1 MFRRLGT
8 VVLGLVLVLSSSY
21 KPVSVKAS
29 RGVGAHSAT
38 LDCEVFL
45 GGNYIEIGISQTGS
59 FGTYNSAPEGFH
71 TSGDQLGLIVDG
83 DGWDNGEDPTTGD
96 FFLPGTPEERYMIG
110 YEIDGLEYIR
120 IGAER
125 YVEDE
130 EGIENDIN
138 DYFTVSPCAVDQS
151 SGDLLKAVHTV
162 TDDNG
167 ITITTTY
174 SFNVN
179 DMYYTTDVV
188 IENATGY
195 DIDNLVYVRSFDP
208 DMDAWT
214 NDSYD
219 TYAKVLA
226 NPQPDTADPFA
237 MVIARGAVSLDS
249 FFFLAKD
256 VRARASAYVA
266 FDPDDPWM
274 EGLWDEYPTDEA
286 TIQSLNLNKSMTGVG
301 ELNGYELDD
310 NGIAITFSF
319 GTVLNEGDVSF
330 SYISNL
336 GPNPLTALSSLLSTS
351 QTVRYLDWDGTVL
364 STQDVSNYTEA
375 VAPTDP
381 VKAGYTF
388 VGWFLPVDVSLFDST
403 VDYQAGFI
411 KTAVAFEGTGVTIE
425 VEGLNDLFL
434 DLDIPVDTL
443 IDINLEVDAVEATN
457 IPEVDKE
464 LFDTYLFDHDYAEG
478 SKVFFLDIQ
487 LLKTVDGVESNI
499 TATPKPVKITIT
511 LPESMWGYTSYNVVR
526 DHEGEMED
534 LNATY
539 DEATHKLTFYTN
551 LFSTYGVVTTGEGL
565 PDTGESA
572 NLGFVV
578 LVMALGL
585 FMLSRKKKELEA
597 E

>member
-21 KPVSVKAS
+21 KPISVKAS

-110 YEIDGLEYIR
+110 YTIEGSEYIR

-130 EGIENDIN
+130 DGISNDIN
-138 DYFTVSPCAVDQS
+138 EYLTGSPCAVDQS

-174 SFNVN
+174 SFDVN

-188 IENATGY
+188 IYNATES
-195 DIDNLVYVRSFDP
+195 DINDLVYVRSFDP

-214 NDSYD
+214 NDSYE

-237 MVIARGAVSLDS
+237 MVIARGEVSLDS
-249 FFFLAKD
+249 FFFLARD

-274 EGLWDEYPTDEA
+274 EGLWDEFPSQEA
-286 TIQSLNLNKSMTGVG
+286 TIQSMNLNSAMTGVG
-301 ELNGYELDD
+301 DLNGYELDD
-310 NGIAITFSF
+310 NGIAITFNL
-319 GTVLNEGDVSF
+319 GTVVNEAEVSF
-330 SYISNL
+330 SYTSNL
-336 GPNPLTALSSLLSTS
+336 GPNPLTALGDLLKTS
-351 QTVRYLDWDGTVL
+351 QTVRHLDWDGTVL
-364 STQDVSNYTEA
+364 STQDVSNYTQA
-375 VAPTDP
+375 IAPTDP

-388 VGWFLPVDVSLFDST
+388 VGWFLPVDVSLFDTT

-411 KTAVAFEGTGVTIE
+411 KTAVSFEGTGVTIE
-425 VEGLNDLFL
+425 VEGLEDIYL
-434 DLDIPVDTL
+434 DPFVPVDTL
-443 IDINLEVDAVEATN
+443 IDINLEVDAVESTN
-457 IPEVDKE
+457 VPEDAKT
-464 LFDTYLFDHDYAEG
+464 LFDEYLVDHDYAEG
-478 SKVFFLDIQ
+478 TKIFFLDVQ
-487 LLKTVDGVESNI
+487 LLKTIDGEVSNI
-499 TATPKPVKITIT
+499 TATPKPIKITIT
-511 LPESMWGYTSYNVVR
+511 LPKSMWGYTSYNVVR

-534 LNATY
+534 LSATY
-539 DEATHKLTFYTN
+539 DETTHKLTFYTN
-551 LFSTYGVVTTGEGL
+551 LFSTYGVITTGEGL

-578 LVMALGL
+578 LVLSLGL
-585 FMLSRKKKELEA
+585 FMISRKKKELKA
-597 E
+597 